1 MTFTT
6 LTLRPKQLMAVWRLP
21 QQGGSEESSFI
32 SRTAR
37 RLRVFLTQKPPR
49 YETYPHCGSSFG
61 GRFCRSPAW
70 IGWTRMT
77 FRGSS
82 EYRPASLPGTS
93 RCRYLPEAPTKSTKG
108 ALVHEQRFS
117 IDAKVAARWPRAGRK
132 VAPRWPVPTTG
143 QPAMHARRSIRK
155 IFARMGFSLARRA
168 PSLASM
174 SQIETQAESCRRRC
188 GQGPKA
194 VPAVSLAREKP

>member
-132 VAPRWPVPTTG
+132 VAAGWPQGGPKVAG
-143 QPAMHARRSIRK
+143 ADHWSASHAREEVHPQNFRQN
-155 IFARMGFSLARRA
+155 GFLTRA
-168 PSLASM
+168 PR
-174 SQIETQAESCRRRC
+174 AEPRVHVTDRDPS
-188 GQGPKA
+188 
-194 VPAVSLAREKP
+194 